1 MTKPKTLDK
10 ILGIKYP
17 FIIAPMFLVSNTK
30 MVIAALESGISAA
43 IPALNY
49 RTDKDLRAV
58 IKEIKS
64 ASDKPFGFNLIVN
77 KSNPRY
83 KGQLKTL
90 VELKVDYIITSLG
103 NPKEVIEQAHK
114 VGTKV
119 FCDVVDLKFAKK
131 VEALGADAIIAVNS
145 QAGGHAGNIEPETLI
160 KELVDNCEIPVIT
173 AGGVSNGYDLKK
185 AMRWGAA
192 GASMGTLFIAS
203 TEADVSDGYKQ
214 ALVEFGKKDIVRTDK
229 LSGTPLTV
237 IKTPY
242 IESIGTKAGFLE
254 QLLLKNKWIKKYVK
268 LLIAVRGLKKIE
280 KAAKGATYK
289 TVWVAGPSIEAVK
302 SIRSVKEIAKQLIRE
317 FEKRDLEN
325 IKRD

>member
-1 MTKPKTLDK
+1 MKSKTLDQ

-17 FIIAPMFLVSNTK
+17 YIIAPMFLVSNAK
-30 MVIAALESGISAA
+30 MVVAALESGISAA

-49 RTDKDLRAV
+49 RTDKELRAA
-58 IKEIKS
+58 IEEIKS
-64 ASDKPFGFNLIVN
+64 VSDKPFGFNLIVN

-90 VELKVDYIITSLG
+90 VELKVDFIITSLG
-103 NPKEVIEQAHK
+103 SPKEVIEQAHQ

-131 VEALGADAIIAVNS
+131 VEALGADAVIAVNS
-145 QAGGHAGNIEPETLI
+145 QAGGHAGNIEPEKLI
-160 KELVDNCEIPVIT
+160 RELVANCNIPIIT
-173 AGGVSNGYDLKK
+173 AGGISNGYDLKQ
-185 AMRWGAA
+185 AMSLGAA

-203 TEADVSDGYKQ
+203 EEADVSDDYKQ
-214 ALVEFGKKDIVRTDK
+214 ALVKYGKKDIVRTDK

-254 QLLLKNKWIKKYVK
+254 QMLLKNKRIKKYVK
-268 LLIAVRGLKKIE
+268 LLIAIRGLKKIE

-302 SIRSVKEIAKQLIRE
+302 SIRSVKGIVQQLIRE
-317 FEKRDLEN
+317 FKSKDLEN

>member
-1 MTKPKTLDK
+1 MAKSKTLDQ
-10 ILGIKYP
+10 ILGIQYP
-17 FIIAPMFLVSNTK
+17 FIIAPMFLVSNAK

-49 RTDKDLRAV
+49 RTDKELRAV
-58 IKEIKS
+58 IEKIKS

-77 KSNPRY
+77 KSNPKF

-103 NPKEVIEQAHK
+103 NPKEVIEQAHQ

-131 VEALGADAIIAVNS
+131 VEALGADAVIAVNS
-145 QAGGHAGNIEPETLI
+145 QAGGHAGNIGPEKLI
-160 KELVDNCEIPVIT
+160 KELVANCNIPVIT
-173 AGGVSNGYDLKK
+173 AGGISNGYDLKK
-185 AMRWGAA
+185 AMNWGAA

-203 TEADVSDGYKQ
+203 DEADVSDDYKQ
-214 ALVEFGKKDIVRTDK
+214 ALVKYGKKDIVRTDK

-254 QLLLKNKWIKKYVK
+254 QLFLKNKRIKKYAK

-280 KAAKGATYK
+280 KAAFGATYK

-302 SIRSVKEIAKQLIRE
+302 SIRTVSQIAKQIIRE
-317 FEKRDLEN
+317 LEKPELKN